1 MTFYAAHAVLNIRSP
16 QISQKELKVSVFF
29 VHTMHTHKA
38 FTLLEILVSIT
49 MISLLTIVV
58 MVNMKPSLAK
68 SRDAKRIERVQ
79 DLQKALSL
87 SFISNKSYPVFQEEI
102 VLSSSD
108 PLNETL
114 IGNESIS
121 TPISDPRT
129 GNTSLCGFGNTCN
142 MYYKSNQSGTSYQ
155 IRFCLETD
163 AVQGS
168 YSKGCTNVLTP

>member
-1 MTFYAAHAVLNIRSP
+1 
-16 QISQKELKVSVFF
+16 
-29 VHTMHTHKA
+29 MHTHKA
-38 FTLLEILVSIT
+38 FTLLEIIVSIT

-79 DLQKALSL
+79 DLQKALAL
-87 SFISNKSYPVFQEEI
+87 SFATNKSYPIINNEVA
-102 VLSSSD
+102 LSTTD
-108 PLNETL
+108 PLNEKL
-114 IGNESIS
+114 IGNESINA
-121 TPISDPRT
+121 PINDPRS

-163 AVQGS
+163 TVKDS
-168 YSKGCTNVLTP
+168 YSKGCTNVITP